1 MSRWLDRDEALD
13 RLGVKQQ
20 TLYAY
25 VSRKLVRAEPH
36 PDDSRR
42 SVYDADDVAELLARR
57 ARGRRPSA
65 IAASSMALGEPTLPT
80 DITVIGHGTLSY
92 RGHDVIE
99 LARTATLE
107 STAALLWESPTDAR
121 FVTGNRRRGA
131 AGMTAGASRGA
142 TEIFASLSTALASM
156 MGRGEP
162 ILGRSATV
170 LAGDAAQLVGLI
182 AAVCG
187 AGPGGDP
194 VHVRLAEGWGRPAAA
209 AKIGQALVVMAD
221 HDLTPSTFAA
231 RVAASTGASM
241 AACVLAGVC
250 ALSGPRHGA
259 ATSMLQEMLED
270 SERDGLDRTLGR
282 WLDLGLELPG
292 FGHPLYPNGDPRG
305 ALLMDSLPAD
315 EPLQTFSQA
324 VGHRTGHRPNSDFG
338 LVAMS
343 RAFDLPPDAPMRLFV
358 IGRAVGW
365 CAHAMEQN
373 RVGTIIRPRGR
384 HGG

>member
-1 MSRWLDRDEALD
+1 MSRWLDRDEAVE

-25 VSRKLVRAEPH
+25 VSRGLVRAEPH

-57 ARGRRPSA
+57 ERGRRPAA
-65 IAASSMALGEPTLPT
+65 IAASSMALGEPALPT
-80 DITVIGHGTLSY
+80 DITVIRHDTLFY

-107 STAALLWESPTDAR
+107 SIAALLWESPADVR
-121 FVTGNRRRGA
+121 FVTGNRRRRA
-131 AGMTAGASRGA
+131 AGVSAGPGGGA
-142 TEIFASLSTALASM
+142 PETFAALSTALAAM

-162 ILGRSATV
+162 ILGRSAEV
-170 LAGDAAQLVGLI
+170 LAADAAQLVGRI

-187 AGPGGDP
+187 AGPGDAP

-209 AKIGQALVVMAD
+209 DKISQALAVMAD

-231 RVAASTGASM
+231 RVAASTGAAM

-270 SERDGLDRTLGR
+270 SHRDGLDRALGR
-282 WLDLGLELPG
+282 WLDRGLELPG

-305 ALLMDSLPAD
+305 TLLVDSLRAD
-315 EPLQTFSQA
+315 EALQTLGRA
-324 VGHRTGHRPNSDFG
+324 VVRRTGHLPNSDFG
-338 LVAMS
+338 LVAVT

-365 CAHAMEQN
+365 CAHAMEQS
-373 RVGTIIRPRGR
+373 RAGTIIRPRGR